1 MGLGPAVMLKYTEK
15 VNFKSARPIIM
26 PEKRHFK
33 FEKVQIENFLK
44 KEFEKSFKGAGRI
57 SIRKRQKFM
66 NRINKKVGKQFG
78 KDVLCLVDFT
88 RQGFVTLVS
97 PSHQESTDKGKL
109 YHSFIHPQ
117 VAYTSHC
124 IDRFSERTGAGDNCI
139 ILLDEFFEEAMLTF
153 GLHDGYL
160 VCRSGVFA
168 YVVEQDRLVIK
179 TFINSEMLSDDQ
191 IREFYGWDVV
201 ANFSPDCITQE
212 MDDADFRVQEEPP
225 PQSLPSGDR

>member
-1 MGLGPAVMLKYTEK
+1 MKYTGQ
-15 VNFKSARPIIM
+15 VISNNTRPIDM

-44 KEFEKSFKGAGRI
+44 REFEKSFKGTGRI

-97 PSHQESTDKGKL
+97 PSHQESTEKGKL
-109 YHSFIHPQ
+109 YHSFVHPQ

-139 ILLDEFFEEAMLTF
+139 IHLDEFLDEAMLTF

-168 YVVEQDRLVIK
+168 YVVEQDRLIVK
-179 TFINSEMLSDDQ
+179 TFISSEMLSDDQ

-201 ANFSPDCITQE
+201 ANFSPEYIAQE
-212 MDDADFRVQEEPP
+212 TDNADFMVQDEPL
-225 PQSLPSGDR
+225 PQSFQSGDR